1 MRYFCLIAAALAFIG
16 ALFFAHVVHAALAEV
31 SLRIAAL

>member
-1 MRYFCLIAAALAFIG
+1 MRYFCFIAAALALLG

-31 SLRIAAL
+31 SLRIATL